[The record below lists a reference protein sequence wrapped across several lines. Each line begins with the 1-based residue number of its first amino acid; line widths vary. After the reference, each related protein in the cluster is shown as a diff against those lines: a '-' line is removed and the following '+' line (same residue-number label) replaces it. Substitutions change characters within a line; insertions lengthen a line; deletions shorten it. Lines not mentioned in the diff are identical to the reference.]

1 MNLLYLL
8 GIGIAA
14 AVAPCPLTTNLAAIG
29 YLTRHVGEQ
38 RRVAWAAAAY
48 TLGRMAAYVG
58 LGLLLSLGLSQA
70 PQVSYWLQEEL
81 PNYLAPV
88 LLIAGLVILDC
99 IPFLSI
105 GRKPGAATAQK
116 LGRCGAGGG
125 FLLGVLFALA
135 LCPPSAALFFGVALP
150 VAAQSGSVG
159 AWLGISIFGL
169 GTALPVAAFA
179 LLLTCSAAKAAKAM
193 QCLPRIQSICKYVS
207 GGALLLLG
215 AYMTITQYIL

>member
-29 YLTRHVGEQ
+29 YLTRHVGSQ

-81 PNYLAPV
+81 PHYLAPI
-88 LLIAGLVILDC
+88 LMIAGLVVLDC

-105 GRKPGAATAQK
+105 GSKPGAETTEK
-116 LGRCGAGGG
+116 LGRGGIGGG

-150 VAAQSGSVG
+150 VAAQSGAG
-159 AWLGISIFGL
+159 AWLGISFFGL
-169 GTALPVAAFA
+169 GTALPVAGFA

-193 QCLPRIQSICKYVS
+193 QCLPRIQLICKYVS

>member
-14 AVAPCPLTTNLAAIG
+14 AIAPCPLTTNLAAIG
-29 YLTRHVGEQ
+29 YLTRHAGS
-38 RRVAWAAAAY
+38 RLRVTWAAAAY
-48 TLGRMAAYVG
+48 TLGRITAYVG
-58 LGLLLSLGLSQA
+58 VGALLSLGLSQA

-81 PNYLAPV
+81 PNCLAPILLIVGLV
-88 LLIAGLVILDC
+88 LLDC
-99 IPFLSI
+99 MPFISI
-105 GRKPGAATAQK
+105 GGKPGAATAEK
-116 LGRCGAGGG
+116 LGKGGIGGA

-135 LCPPSAALFFGVALP
+135 LCPPSAALFFGAALP
-150 VAAQSGSVG
+150 VAAQSGMG
-159 AWLGISIFGL
+159 AWLGISFFGL

-193 QCLPRIQSICKYVS
+193 QCLPRMQLVCKHVA

-215 AYMTITQYIL
+215 AYMTIAQYFP

>member
-105 GRKPGAATAQK
+105 GRKPGAETAQK